1 MSEATRASHKQTSS
15 SGSAARQRTAVGS
28 CASKYSSWLT
38 TASAVKSSTWHRHE
52 EKEEHRLSAHSLCRR
67 LVRLWPKREAWLIGF
82 LPVTLCVRRA
92 CVPRKTMR
100 CRMSSAMGSVG
111 PPASMKRG
119 VMGGASALAPPARLC
134 PAPAPAHGTHSSLW
148 ALSEVRPARGN
159 NTRLRDAGRHRAWRV
174 EEENRGQTREGR
186 CTAAQRMNAP
196 PARAPQAA
204 RPRTGWTLR
213 RRRGPSGGCQR
224 GRGHLCALRR
234 WRRSVRLWR
243 SSRPA
248 TSQLPRRMPR
258 RCVPVPC

>member
-1 MSEATRASHKQTSS
+1 MNSLMSCVVGGWWGVPACQHASRHSRHDERGNKGVAQADQQRR
-15 SGSAARQRTAVGS
+15 AARKRTAVGS

-38 TASAVKSSTWHRHE
+38 TASAVKSSTWHSHE
-52 EKEEHRLSAHSLCRR
+52 EKEEHRLSAHSLFRR
-67 LVRLWPKREAWLIGF
+67 LVRLWPKRGAWLIGF

-148 ALSEVRPARGN
+148 ALSGVRPARGN

-174 EEENRGQTREGR
+174 EEEEGSDKGVEVHHSSAAHERTARTRATGG
-186 CTAAQRMNAP
+186 AP
-196 PARAPQAA
+196 THRLDIAPAK
-204 RPRTGWTLR
+204 GFK
-213 RRRGPSGGCQR
+213 
-224 GRGHLCALRR
+224 
-234 WRRSVRLWR
+234 WRL
-243 SSRPA
+243 PA
-248 TSQLPRRMPR
+248 WQ
-258 RCVPVPC
+258 